1 MQRLFHPMTAE
12 ALLCEEAMP
21 GGGIQE
27 RSLLSYG
34 LGDGSVINME
44 MRVGGVCV
52 CSFFRSMSVSPCDWE
67 SGTKRGPNI
76 RFVYRR
82 RGRPIDT
89 TASD

>member
-21 GGGIQE
+21 GGGVQE

-44 MRVGGVCV
+44 MRVRLC
-52 CSFFRSMSVSPCDWE
+52 
-67 SGTKRGPNI
+67 
-76 RFVYRR
+76 RR
-82 RGRPIDT
+82 VQLLDELYAVIHVIYCP
-89 TASD
+89 AQA